1 MIIVINNYDS
11 FTYNL
16 VQYIGSI
23 NSKKKIFNN
32 DQITI
37 DELKNKNFNKIVIS
51 PGPGRPENAGLSID
65 IIKTFGKY
73 IPILGIC
80 LGHQA
85 IALAFNGEVG
95 NAEEIMHGKTSVI
108 KHRGS
113 LIYKG
118 VPRKFIAVRYHS
130 LITLHD
136 NFPNDLKITAKTT
149 NDLIMS
155 FEHREYPIFGMQFHP
170 ESIQTEYGI
179 NIIKNFIEIVY
190 KN

>member
-23 NSKKKIFNN
+23 NSKIKIFNN

-37 DELKNKNFNKIVIS
+37 DELKNKNFNGIVIS